1 MNTPLKILIALSLTA
16 LAIGG
21 FLRFTQTAE
30 APQESLAGGTGTLNQ
45 LEQWKKSGVY
55 ITQNVAS
62 TSIKLTGLESSND
75 CLITDASGVVSTSAC
90 GSGSGG
96 SNWTILSGGLRT
108 STSTDFAQANNF
120 IATSTTVKSTFPLA
134 STTALTAT
142 RGFITELAN
151 LTSNGFVKTS
161 GGTGALSI
169 DTSTYLT
176 TVDISANTNLTGGLG
191 LTLTGDDMACDTAT
205 TSVFGCLSSTDWN
218 IFNNKLAST
227 SIDTSAELATILTDE
242 TGTAGSVAFSV
253 SPIFTGVLTA
263 NVVSA
268 TGLRATA
275 SSTLGYASSTALTV
289 SGNAWLT
296 YASTTGIS
304 GTNLNYTNGTIGT
317 LTLTNDLTVANGG
330 TGASTLTGI
339 LLGNGASAFT
349 ALTTS
354 SGVFGAISDE
364 TGGTGVL
371 VGSVSPAL
379 TGTMSFVNASG
390 TSMGLTGN
398 AWLNLASSTALTAT
412 RGYFT
417 DATSTTSFFSA
428 LGTFTDAIIN
438 GILRLIGVANPT
450 VNEAGE
456 IAYNTATQS
465 FSVATSTTGLEIPF
479 APPFSFA
486 YASSSWTGTT
496 TEISRTTG
504 ATFDE
509 LITTGICYANGT
521 GKIVVGNGTASSTL
535 VNLSAGTTTVAVNQR
550 FNKNGT
556 RMIFAMGTPTTLTTV
571 NCTFDRYYLR

>member
-1 MNTPLKILIALSLTA
+1 MRYFLTVIAGALFSIAVAYIVTSNHDFQIEEALGAPATNVTFQKNVIPFADSLYTLGTTSVA
-16 LAIGG
+16 WLNGY
-21 FLRFTQTAE
+21 FDELC
-30 APQESLAGGTGTLNQ
+30 LAG
-45 LEQWKKSGVY
+45 SCR
-55 ITQNVAS
+55 
-62 TSIKLTGLESSND
+62 TSWPAGG
-75 CLITDASGVVSTSAC
+75 A
-90 GSGSGG
+90 GS

-176 TVDISANTNLTGGLG
+176 TVDISANTNLTGGVG
-191 LTLTGDDMACDTAT
+191 LTLTGDDMACDTAS
-205 TSVFGCLSSTDWN
+205 TSIFGCLASTDWN

-253 SPIFTGVLTA
+253 SPTFTGVLTA

-268 TGLRATA
+268 TGLRASA
-275 SSTLGYASSTALTV
+275 SSTLGFASSTSMTV
-289 SGNAWLT
+289 SSNAWLT
-296 YASTTGIS
+296 YGSSTG
-304 GTNLNYTNGTIGT
+304 
-317 LTLTNDLTVANGG
+317 
-330 TGASTLTGI
+330 
-339 LLGNGASAFT
+339 FT
-349 ALTTS
+349 ATDL
-354 SGVFGAISDE
+354 F
-364 TGGTGVL
+364 
-371 VGSVSPAL
+371 
-379 TGTMSFVNASG
+379 
-390 TSMGLTGN
+390 
-398 AWLNLASSTALTAT
+398 AT
-412 RGYFT
+412 R
-417 DATSTTSFFSA
+417 ATSTTSFFSA

-556 RMIFAMGTPTTLTTV
+556 RMIFAMGTPTTLSTV